1 MKSEKELRKELKACC
16 EDMRKE
22 LAHWQEI
29 KECGCYDPLWPDGA
43 NMNLV
48 RNHILYDKRRILE
61 ITGLLN
67 IAIPDAYYQVETPP
81 KVPDNYLAKNGEY
94 FAMRKQ
100 TQRKLG
106 YKITTTVGKN
116 KDLSGSI
123 TLF

>member
-1 MKSEKELRKELKACC
+1 MNEKALIKELKACC

-22 LAHWQEI
+22 LARWKAI
-29 KECGCYDPLWPDGA
+29 KEYGCYDPLYPDGT

-48 RNHILYDKRRILE
+48 RNHIIYDKRRILE

-67 IAIPDAYYQVETPP
+67 IAVPDAYYQVETPP
-81 KVPDNYLAKNGEY
+81 KVPNSYLAKKGEY
-94 FAMRKQ
+94 FTKRKQ
-100 TQRKLG
+100 TQRILG

-116 KDLSGSI
+116 KDLSGAI